1 MQLELFSP
9 AQALTVFRTQI
20 QDRMEDLQEDS
31 KQLIDQGQFD
41 KVPTLMQQA
50 QALKDLLTDLD
61 AWAKRF
67 ATLVAPITDDGDTDG
82 GGDEESSRLRKGLKT
97 PQSAYRVPILRAL
110 VTLGGEADMDVV
122 LERVQALM
130 GDQLNAH
137 DLDTF
142 ADGKTIRRRNTTQW
156 ARNTLRKE
164 GLIRDDTPRGIW
176 GINEAGR
183 KWLKAQTREN
193 Y

>member
-1 MQLELFSP
+1 MQLELFTP
-9 AQALTVFRTQI
+9 AQALTGFRTQI
-20 QDRMEDLQEDS
+20 QDRLEDRQEDS
-31 KQLIDQGQFD
+31 KQLIDQGHFEKAQGI
-41 KVPTLMQQA
+41 LQQA
-50 QALKDLLTDLD
+50 QALKDLLKDLD

-67 ATLVAPITDDGDTDG
+67 AALVGPLVEGDADG

-97 PQSAYRVPILRAL
+97 PQSAYRIPILRTL

-142 ADGKTIRRRNTTQW
+142 ADGKTIRWRNTAQW
-156 ARNTLRKE
+156 ARNTLREE

-176 GINEAGR
+176 GISEAGR
-183 KWLKAQTREN
+183 KWLKAQTGSK
-193 Y
+193 